1 MCNTIVISSLYSCN
15 IIRSVG
21 RYHRASTPHTA
32 YITHTLLDLFR
43 VREQESQNRK
53 RVRTDAVAV
62 LPQPAQAATLGP
74 IQTLTCLLL
83 AGAGEPHRI
92 AIEQKGSCQQHRVRV
107 LHRVASEER
116 GLPNATAGGHLAAS
130 LQRAHVGMLR
140 AHLADPSEQR
150 SCRRRPSKLLWPTV
164 LSPARA
170 HAYQP
175 ARSGLCTVAPVSE
188 LVAPSVVIF
197 AAATL

>member
-1 MCNTIVISSLYSCN
+1 MSFIG
-15 IIRSVG
+15 RSVDTTELARPTRPTSVTHYWTYFVCG
-21 RYHRASTPHTA
+21 SRNHRTE
-32 YITHTLLDLFR
+32 
-43 VREQESQNRK
+43 RECEH
-53 RVRTDAVAV
+53 VRTDAVAV

-116 GLPNATAGGHLAAS
+116 GLPNATACGHLAAS

-170 HAYQP
+170 QACQP
-175 ARSGLCTVAPVSE
+175 ALRGLCAVAHVGE
-188 LVAPSVVIF
+188 LVAPSVVIIF